1 METPKESLKD
11 VLEDFIDKLPDKMT
25 NEEFSWIIFN
35 LLGVYGK
42 IIKDWEIIDEMVI
55 GRIAHYFLNNEVE
68 MMNNLAKEKTKIFL
82 EKIMKEHKSK

>member
-35 LLGVYGK
+35 LLGSFK
-42 IIKDWEIIDEMVI
+42 NTICQNHIK
-55 GRIAHYFLNNEVE
+55 
-68 MMNNLAKEKTKIFL
+68 
-82 EKIMKEHKSK
+82 